1 MNIVHVIPAFT
12 KGGAE
17 RVAVDLANAAVAKGH
32 AVAIVAAF
40 HVCEDLLLCELNEEV
55 DVRYVARSAR
65 STGAAYLRLLPW
77 MLANRQW
84 LLSRDII
91 HCHLTFGTVFGTL
104 VRSLRGLWSRRS
116 PLIVETYHAVGM
128 PIPRYRH
135 AFHAALMRGRDG
147 VVLMAEDAFWTRFLQ
162 GRGRQL
168 TTVIRNGVRTDMARP
183 SAAEVAA
190 FQASTGIPEGAT
202 VVGTVGRLVPAR
214 RPDLLIEVFANV
226 ARMTDDTVHFL
237 IAGEGSERAA
247 IEAEIDRLGLQDR
260 VHLPGLVLNPAVAFS
275 AVDIYLTLNVG
286 PVTGI
291 AALEA
296 ATFGLPIVA
305 LQLREDYDPGEA
317 DWIWSSTNLERLSER
332 IVALF
337 RDPGEAAETA
347 ERQRRHVLTHRS
359 VDVMVDAYHDF
370 YTTALVRS
378 RAQAKNQRKR

>member
-40 HVCEDLLLCELNEEV
+40 HVREDLLLSDLSEEV
-55 DVRYVARSAR
+55 DVRYVAGSAR
-65 STGAAYLRLLPW
+65 STGAAYLRLVPW
-77 MLANRQW
+77 VLANREW

-91 HCHLTFGTVFGTL
+91 HCHLTFGAVFGTL
-104 VRSLRGLWSRRS
+104 VRSLRGLLFRRL

-147 VVLMAEDAFWTRFLQ
+147 VVLMAEDAFWRRFLQ
-162 GRGRQL
+162 GRGRQF
-168 TTVIRNGVRTDMARP
+168 TTVIRNGVRADMARP
-183 SAAEVAA
+183 SAGEEAA
-190 FQASTGIPEGAT
+190 FRVTTGIPVGAT

-214 RPDLLIEVFANV
+214 RPDLLVEVFANV
-226 ARMTDDTVHFL
+226 ARVTDGTVHFL

-275 AVDIYLTLNVG
+275 AIDLYLTLNVG

-305 LQLREDYDPGEA
+305 LQLREDYRPGDA
-317 DWIWSSTNLERLSER
+317 DWIWSSTDPGRLSER
-332 IVALF
+332 IVALI
-337 RDPGEAAETA
+337 RDPEEARALA
-347 ERQRRHVLTHRS
+347 ERQRRHVLACCT
-359 VDVMVDAYHDF
+359 VDVMVDAYQDF
-370 YTTALVRS
+370 YTTALARS
-378 RAQAKNQRKR
+378 ATPAPIEQKR

>member
-1 MNIVHVIPAFT
+1 
-12 KGGAE
+12 
-17 RVAVDLANAAVAKGH
+17 
-32 AVAIVAAF
+32 
-40 HVCEDLLLCELNEEV
+40 
-55 DVRYVARSAR
+55 
-65 STGAAYLRLLPW
+65 
-77 MLANRQW
+77 
-84 LLSRDII
+84 
-91 HCHLTFGTVFGTL
+91 
-104 VRSLRGLWSRRS
+104 
-116 PLIVETYHAVGM
+116 
-128 PIPRYRH
+128 
-135 AFHAALMRGRDG
+135 MRGRDG